1 MPYLSQLL
9 NNKIKDSGEEVAGRL
24 ADILIAPQLGIYAP
38 IKFLMIKQRS
48 QKKDIL
54 IPYEYVETLGQKT
67 VTLKTLTASIPTQD
81 AAASDLIYLR
91 RQVMDQQL
99 VDISG
104 ARVVRVNDVR
114 LGMFEG
120 QMSILGID
128 VSLKGLLRR
137 LGFEWLDFGN
147 VWKTNLIDWRET
159 QPVKGFLR
167 LNIISKD
174 LKKLHPAD
182 LANIVED
189 LSLKQGSRLVNF
201 LDAKQ
206 AAQVLEE
213 INPDLQK
220 ILIKNLGPKRVN
232 KVLAQMSPD
241 EMTDL
246 LKSLPRKEAEL
257 FLQKIKDVSAQKV
270 DKLIKYPDNTAG
282 GLMTL
287 DFMSA
292 RPNWTVAKT
301 ILEIKKTSPSLHYLL
316 YVYVTD
322 NNGYFYGAISLR
334 WLLISPSEIKIK
346 KLLKKYPTYS
356 LLRPNQRIPEIV
368 NMMTKYN
375 LFTAAV
381 VDKKNKLLGMVGVD
395 DVMRCLAPNA

>member
-9 NNKIKDSGEEVAGRL
+9 DNKIKDSGETGVGRL

-38 IKFLMIKQRS
+38 IKFLVIKQRS
-48 QKKDIL
+48 AKKEIF

-67 VTLKTLTASIPTQD
+67 ITLKHLLANIPMLTAMS
-81 AAASDLIYLR
+81 SGLICLR
-91 RQVMDQQL
+91 RQVMDQQI

-114 LGMFEG
+114 LGIFKG

-137 LGFEWLDFGN
+137 LGLDWLDFGN
-147 VWKTNLIDWRET
+147 IWKTNLIDWRET
-159 QPVKGFLR
+159 QPVHGFLR

-174 LKKLHPAD
+174 LNKLHPAD
-182 LANIVED
+182 LANIIED
-189 LSLKQGSRLVNF
+189 LSLKQGSRLVNS
-201 LDAKQ
+201 LETKQ

-213 INPDLQK
+213 INPNFQK
-220 ILIKNLGPKRVN
+220 ILIKNLGPKRIS
-232 KVLAQMSPD
+232 KVLSQMSTD
-241 EMTDL
+241 EITDL
-246 LKSLPRKEAEL
+246 LKSMPREEAES
-257 FLQKIKDVSAQKV
+257 FLEKNRDLIAQKV
-270 DKLIKYPDNTAG
+270 NKLIKYPDNTAG

-292 RPNWTVAKT
+292 RPNWTVAET
-301 ILEIKKTSPSLHYLL
+301 IEEIKKTSPSLRYLL

-322 NNGYFYGAISLR
+322 KNGYFYGAVSLR
-334 WLLISPSEIKIK
+334 TLLISPPEKKIK
-346 KLLKKYPTYS
+346 KILTKYPSYS
-356 LLRPNQRIPEIV
+356 VLRPGHRISEIV

-381 VDKKNKLLGMVGVD
+381 VDKKNKLLGLVGVD